1 MLACLL
7 VGAQHLFF
15 FTGVGGSCDP
25 TTAANHTQTLTL
37 RLSPL
42 ADVGIHLQV
51 VLHITHQVQTVSTY
65 P

>member
-42 ADVGIHLQV
+42 ADVGTHLQV
-51 VLHITHQVQTVSTY
+51 ILHITH
-65 P
+65 